1 MTMNSLSGRSAVS
14 LIALAT
20 AACAQPSLF
29 AGQDATAADM
39 LLITNVNVIP
49 MTSDTVLE
57 GQAVLIEN
65 GRIVR
70 LGPEGSI
77 PVPVGRQIIDGHDG
91 YLIPGL
97 ADMHVHLGLKL
108 PQDGPASRAEMER
121 DLSLYLP
128 YGVTMVRHM
137 RGDGTALELR
147 EAIAAGEL
155 PGPRLIVATPS
166 LNFSLPESFGL
177 RVRSPEEARAVVQ
190 AQAEAGYDLV
200 KVHQDLPD
208 DAFAAVIETA
218 HMVGLPVAGHA
229 QNNMSDTLRYD
240 SLEHAEEVSQL
251 FAEGS
256 DFSQSPELLVMMKE
270 SGVTVTPTLIVF
282 ETIHKYLADES
293 LDALLASDDAR
304 FASAYWRDVMSPE
317 KNFFRASMGP
327 DYAAN
332 EPYFRSESERL
343 QDLTFRLNE
352 AGIPLMLGTD
362 AVGLVAPGVSVH
374 QELELLVQAGLSPFE
389 ALHTATVAPA
399 EWLEESDSRGQIAV
413 GMEADLV
420 LLDGN
425 PLADISA
432 TRKVSGVVTG
442 GTWYSHDAL
451 KAMLPE

>member
-1 MTMNSLSGRSAVS
+1 MNSFTGRSAAS
-14 LIALAT
+14 LIALT
-20 AACAQPSLF
+20 SAACAQPSLF
-29 AGQDATAADM
+29 AGQDTTAADM

-49 MTSDTVLE
+49 MTSDAVLE
-57 GQAVLIEN
+57 NQAVLIGN
-65 GRIVR
+65 GRIVQ
-70 LGPEGSI
+70 LGPDGSL
-77 PVPVGRQIIDGHDG
+77 PVPAGRQVVDGHNG

-108 PQDGPASRAEMER
+108 PQDGPASREEMER

-128 YGVTMVRHM
+128 YGVTMVRQM
-137 RGDGTALELR
+137 RGDATALGLR
-147 EAIAAGEL
+147 EAVADGEL
-155 PGPRLIVATPS
+155 PGPRLIVASPS
-166 LNFSLPESFGL
+166 LNASLPDSFGPH
-177 RVRSPEEARAVVQ
+177 VTSPEEARVVVQ
-190 AQAEAGYDLV
+190 AQAEAGYDLI

-208 DAFAAVIETA
+208 DAFAVVIETA
-218 HMVGLPVAGHA
+218 HMLGLQVAGHA
-229 QNNMSDTLRYD
+229 QNNMSDTFRYD
-240 SLEHAEEVSQL
+240 SLEHAEEVSHL
-251 FAEGS
+251 FEEGA

-282 ETIHKYLADES
+282 ETIHKYLVDES
-293 LDALLASDDAR
+293 LNALLASDDAR

-374 QELELLVQAGLSPFE
+374 QELELLVEAGLSPFE
-389 ALHTATVAPA
+389 ALQTATVVPA

-432 TRKVSGVVTG
+432 TRKVAGVVTG

-451 KAMLPE
+451 EAMLPE